1 MVNHILDDV
10 NYLNKKSEFIVPL
23 FYHTYR
29 NIVLRDEKRNKNND
43 VNDSYMVAYKAVIPI
58 LESGHIAF
66 KLLSFFLFELI
77 YYQYLV

>member
-1 MVNHILDDV
+1 MVNHILDGV

-66 KLLSFFLFELI
+66 KLLSFFCLNLSI
-77 YYQYLV
+77 INI